1 MNERRYRSGWVLR
14 REWSNVLEKN
24 QEWWGELLARVV
36 RGSFLEEATFELSHE
51 GWRTRETRGYEASSC
66 RRAWKGGVEAEETA
80 RFKGAE
86 TGKSR
91 LATSTSVFLS
101 VNWRPWHSLPAG
113 GVGVIVKIITILR
126 CTSSFTKA
134 DLSAS
139 LGNRFT
145 NHCCECRSRIWF
157 RCWNGPTYRH
167 TRLHACTRSSQGTRA
182 CTHSSHRHACIHT
195 HPDTHTEPSHGI
207 SAPRLHHR
215 ECRFWHFGLSCIQ
228 LAPPSV
234 GGAGCRRHRRR
245 GARLWVRTEPL
256 N

>member
-1 MNERRYRSGWVLR
+1 M
-14 REWSNVLEKN
+14 
-24 QEWWGELLARVV
+24 
-36 RGSFLEEATFELSHE
+36 
-51 GWRTRETRGYEASSC
+51 RGYEASSC
-66 RRAWKGGVEAEETA
+66 RRAWKGGVQAEETA
-80 RFKGAE
+80 RFKAAE

-167 TRLHACTRSSQGTRA
+167 TRLHACTL
-182 CTHSSHRHACIHT
+182 SSHRYIYTILTRAHTCTHIHT
-195 HPDTHTEPSHGI
+195 HTQSTHTGFQLPDSTTESADFGI
-207 SAPRLHHR
+207 SGSHAFSSLLRLW
-215 ECRFWHFGLSCIQ
+215 EEP
-228 LAPPSV
+228 AV
-234 GGAGCRRHRRR
+234 GGTEGGGRGC
-245 GARLWVRTEPL
+245 G
-256 N
+256 